1 MIILEAGIN
10 EVVVQQLYTMC
21 SNQVDPYFTWEIKR
35 KGTFDSIVFT
45 QDDSSP
51 IPYYFNTFT
60 LSVGTMSGLTA
71 GVLNIYPGEYTYT
84 IYEMSA
90 PYITNTASAV
100 GAIQNGILIYNATF
114 SSIPTYTASNDDVIR
129 TYRTY

>member
-45 QDDSSP
+45 QEDSSL

-71 GVLNIYPGEYTYT
+71 GILNIYPGEYSYN

-100 GAIQNGILIYNATF
+100 GLIQNGILIYNATF
-114 SSIPTYTASNDDVIR
+114 SAIPTYTASNNDVIR

>member
-45 QDDSSP
+45 QEDHSP
-51 IPYYFNTFT
+51 IAYYFNSFT

-114 SSIPTYTASNDDVIR
+114 SAIPTYTASNNDVIR

>member
-10 EVVVQQLYTMC
+10 KVVVQQLYTMC

-45 QDDSSP
+45 QDDSSS
-51 IPYYFNTFT
+51 IPYYFNIFT

-71 GVLNIYPGEYTYT
+71 GVLNIYPGEYTYN

-100 GAIQNGILIYNATF
+100 GLIQNGILIYNATF
-114 SSIPTYTASNDDVIR
+114 SAIPTYTASNDDVIR

>member
-71 GVLNIYPGEYTYT
+71 GVLNIYPGEYTYN
-84 IYEMSA
+84 IYEMNA
-90 PYITNTASAV
+90 PYITSTSSAV
-100 GAIQNGILIYNATF
+100 GLIQNGILIYNATF